1 MGFRVGLL
9 ILFLIIPIRPV
20 SAGGSPDLAAVVR
33 VPPDAILERLDDPNL
48 YLVDIRCFAGMF
60 PPDKIPGA
68 VFRDIEKI
76 REWASDLPKDKEII
90 LYGQ

>member
-1 MGFRVGLL
+1 MVARVGLAFL
-9 ILFLIIPIRPV
+9 LLFILAQPAV
-20 SAGGSPDLAAVVR
+20 AGGSPDLAAVHR
-33 VPPDAILERLDDPNL
+33 VPPEVLLERLASPDIL
-48 YLVDIRCFAGMF
+48 LIDIRCFAGMY

-76 REWASDLPKDKEII
+76 RDWAPTLPRNKEII